1 METSCYVKCTS
12 ARFLRRD
19 YWEEIF
25 LSDDQSEDP
34 LWPVLVEAVHSLILY
49 RHHKAYV
56 RDVILH
62 EKPELSPQDLALSLG
77 VSLGEAMVILSELRG
92 EEAE

>member
-1 METSCYVKCTS
+1 M
-12 ARFLRRD
+12 
-19 YWEEIF
+19 
-25 LSDDQSEDP
+25 SDDRSEDP
-34 LWPVLVEAVHSLILY
+34 LWPVLIETVHSLILY

-62 EKPELSPQDLALSLG
+62 EKPDLTPQDLALSLG

-92 EEAE
+92 EEVE

>member
-1 METSCYVKCTS
+1 M
-12 ARFLRRD
+12 
-19 YWEEIF
+19 
-25 LSDDQSEDP
+25 SDDRSEDP
-34 LWPVLVEAVHSLILY
+34 LWPVLVETVHSLILY

-56 RDVILH
+56 RDVILQ
-62 EKPELSPQDLALSLG
+62 EKPDLSPQDLALSLG